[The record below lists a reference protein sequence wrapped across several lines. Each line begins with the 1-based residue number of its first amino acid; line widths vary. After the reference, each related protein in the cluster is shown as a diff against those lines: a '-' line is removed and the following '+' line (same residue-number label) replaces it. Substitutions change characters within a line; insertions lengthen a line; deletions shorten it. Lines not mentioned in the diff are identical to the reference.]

1 MNMMNVNWNKCSGD
15 VWCALNEVN
24 LNHNHFDNMMGVY
37 VIWHGGVNPQTVKV
51 GQGFVK
57 DRIAAHRQDI
67 KIQIYKNYGLYV
79 AWASVPA
86 NSLNGVEVFL
96 AQQLNPLV
104 GERFPTV
111 FPIRVN
117 LPW

>member
-1 MNMMNVNWNKCSGD
+1 MNVMNVNWNKCHEN
-15 VWCALNEVN
+15 VWCELNGVD

-37 VIWHGGVNPQTVKV
+37 IIWYGGINPRTVRV
-51 GQGFVK
+51 GQGFIK
-57 DRIAAHRQDI
+57 ARIVTHRQDL

-79 AWASVPA
+79 TWASVPA
-86 NSLNGVEVFL
+86 NYLNGVEVFL

-104 GERFPTV
+104 GERFPHV